1 VNAESNLFRAA
12 RWLTLA
18 SAVAVMLS
26 IAASQVLMALAL
38 AALLMSGEKL
48 RLPRIWLPLGLF
60 LLGTLISLGLSDDPA
75 DGLSQ
80 VRKFYVYLMLLLVYS
95 TFRDAVWVRRM
106 ALLWAGAAGLAALR
120 SFVQFAAK
128 RQEAAALGRSFY
140 DYYVAERITGF
151 MSHWMTFSA
160 QMMFV
165 LLGLAAFLFFSP
177 AARKRM
183 WLWVLLGG
191 LAAGALV
198 LGFTRSIAFL
208 ATPAAAIYLIWAWK
222 PKALAAVPV
231 LAALAF
237 FAAPRSVK
245 ERFTS
250 IYQPGRV
257 DSNEF
262 RKVAWT
268 AGAEMVRQ
276 HPWFGLGP
284 ERVKAR
290 FNEFVPKE
298 VPRPLPAG
306 WYGHLHNIYLH
317 YAAERGIPSTLALM
331 WMLFLIVWDL
341 FRGTRRLPAGRS
353 DVKFALHFGVAMA
366 IAILVEGFFELNL
379 GDSEVLAM
387 FLAATAGGY
396 AALDS
401 AKAGER
407 EAASA

>member
-1 VNAESNLFRAA
+1 MFRAA

-38 AALLMSGEKL
+38 AALLMSGERL

-60 LLGTLISLGLSDDPA
+60 LLGTLISLGLSDNPG

-80 VRKFYVYLMLLLVYS
+80 VRKFYVYLMLLVVYS
-95 TFRDAVWVRRM
+95 TFRDAVWVRRL

-120 SFVQFAAK
+120 SFMQFAAK
-128 RQEAAALGRSFY
+128 RQEAAALGRNFY

-183 WLWVLLGG
+183 WLWLLLGG
-191 LAAGALV
+191 LAAGALM

-231 LAALAF
+231 LAVLAF

-250 IYQPGRV
+250 IYQPGRAIRT
-257 DSNEF
+257 SSAKW
-262 RKVAWT
+262 R
-268 AGAEMVRQ
+268 GR
-276 HPWFGLGP
+276 P
-284 ERVKAR
+284 ERR
-290 FNEFVPKE
+290 
-298 VPRPLPAG
+298 
-306 WYGHLHNIYLH
+306 
-317 YAAERGIPSTLALM
+317 
-331 WMLFLIVWDL
+331 
-341 FRGTRRLPAGRS
+341 
-353 DVKFALHFGVAMA
+353 
-366 IAILVEGFFELNL
+366 
-379 GDSEVLAM
+379 
-387 FLAATAGGY
+387 
-396 AALDS
+396 
-401 AKAGER
+401 
-407 EAASA
+407 